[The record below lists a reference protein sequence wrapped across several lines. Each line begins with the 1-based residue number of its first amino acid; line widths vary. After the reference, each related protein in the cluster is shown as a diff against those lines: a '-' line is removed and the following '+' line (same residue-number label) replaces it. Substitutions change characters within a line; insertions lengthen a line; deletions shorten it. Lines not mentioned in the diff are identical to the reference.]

1 MLIILR
7 ELVLIIGRSSQIQ
20 HHHAGVVARVVSVL
34 VEDGRLGTVIY
45 HHSLTE
51 QLLLLLVKF
60 LISYLFAL

>member
-7 ELVLIIGRSSQIQ
+7 EVLIIGRSSQIQ

-34 VEDGRLGTVIY
+34 VEDGRLGTVVY